1 MNFPAFFKEIGRL
14 IRDAVG
20 AYNKTKVFRLQI
32 RMANVEAAIRRAK
45 PPEPKGPILEELGT
59 EVYRIIEHLV
69 ESKTISI
76 IEN

>member
-1 MNFPAFFKEIGRL
+1 VS
-14 IRDAVG
+14 AVRSYTSQE
-20 AYNKTKVFRLQI
+20 ALLRFVDKTKVFRMQI

>member
-1 MNFPAFFKEIGRL
+1 
-14 IRDAVG
+14 
-20 AYNKTKVFRLQI
+20 
-32 RMANVEAAIRRAK
+32 MANVEAAIRRAK